1 MKENENEKTLID
13 LRRRKERRRTWIEEL
28 LKLGS

>member
-1 MKENENEKTLID
+1 MKMKKTLID